1 MSVEFVHPHSPS
13 FVFKSCGYALD
24 AIKKPLPQNQL
35 TLKEEI
41 TGLIE
46 VFQEASMGGDVEQ
59 EQLNTAI
66 NKALCLGSTDLLPLQ
81 TYAPEI
87 WEAVQA
93 LHRAATH
100 FPVPE
105 RN

>member
-13 FVFKSCGYALD
+13 FVFESCVHALN
-24 AIKKPLPQNQL
+24 AITEPVHSDDLS
-35 TLKEEI
+35 LKEEV
-41 TGLIE
+41 THLIDI
-46 VFQEASMGGDVEQ
+46 FMEASKGGEVEQ